1 MQKLGIFIIAILLFS
16 ACRYKSGS
24 GNIVTEVRETGS
36 FTGIRVSGGF
46 EVELRHAGNEEV
58 IVEADDNIIKYITQ
72 MFVRENWLLTWMI

>member
-58 IVEADDNIIKYITQ
+58 IVEADDNIIKYINTT
-72 MFVRENWLLTWMI
+72 VRKGNYY